1 MFRKISALLILTVCV
16 LSAHKINLFM
26 YDDNGTLYI
35 QSYFTK
41 SSPCKNCEVV
51 VKDENAKDI
60 VRLLTDDEGKTS
72 VQMSNDAVIV
82 SVDGGMGHFKET
94 KYILKSLTKED
105 TQNLPS
111 DIPLPNLFIALVIMA
126 GIFSVLW
133 FVKKK
138 K

>member
-1 MFRKISALLILTVCV
+1 MFRKILALLFLTVCV

-41 SSPCKNCEVV
+41 SSPCKNCEVI
-51 VKDENAKDI
+51 VKDESSKDI
-60 VRLLTDDEGKTS
+60 ARLFTDENGKTS
-72 VQMSNDAVIV
+72 VLMSNDVVTV

-94 KYILKSLTKED
+94 KYTLKSLTKD
-105 TQNLPS
+105 DAQNLPS
-111 DIPLPNLFIALVIMA
+111 DIPLPNLFIALAIMA
-126 GIFSVLW
+126 GIFLALW